1 MESTKPS
8 SIDFVTVKTTLPV
21 YPLPPNHERSTFR
34 SERLS
39 MRHMTEDDFGFL
51 RALRTDPDG
60 MKWSSQGGPDIEM
73 EQTEKSLSLRLP
85 PKDVERH
92 DWVISLI
99 ETGEPI
105 GLGGTC
111 VWSSELGWPA
121 LGYIFLKE
129 HWGKGYA
136 SEFMKVYLD
145 KWWSLPR
152 NEVELTVDKNTVLE
166 EDGDVKKECISAV
179 TMSENAPSQNVL
191 KKAGFE
197 FVSSWMEADTKD
209 ESQELTLHGFVA
221 RKGKVVV

>member
-60 MKWSSQGGPDIEM
+60 MKC
-73 EQTEKSLSLRLP
+73 LRLP

-166 EDGDVKKECISAV
+166 EDGDVKQECISAV

-221 RKGKVVV
+221 RKGKVAV

>member
-39 MRHMTEDDFGFL
+39 MRHMTEDDFDFL
-51 RALRTDPDG
+51 RALRTDPNG
-60 MKWSSQGGPDIEM
+60 MKWSSQGCPDVEM
-73 EQTEKSLSLRLP
+73 EQTEKSLSLRLT

-111 VWSSELGWPA
+111 VWSSEMGWPA
-121 LGYIFLKE
+121 LGYMLLKE
-129 HWGKGYA
+129 RWGKGYA
-136 SEFMKVYLD
+136 SEFMKAYLD

-166 EDGDVKKECISAV
+166 EDGDLKQECISAV
-179 TMSENAPSQNVL
+179 TMSDNAPSQNAL
-191 KKAGFE
+191 KKAGFG
-197 FVSSWMEADTKD
+197 FVSSWVEADPKD

-221 RKGKVVV
+221 RKGGDVV

>member
-1 MESTKPS
+1 MESNKPC

-21 YPLPPNHERSTFR
+21 YPLPPNGERSPFR

-39 MRHMTEDDFGFL
+39 MRPMTEDDFPFL
-51 RALRTDPDG
+51 RALRTEPEG
-60 MKWSSQGGPDIEM
+60 MKWSSQGCPDVDIE
-73 EQTEKSLSLRLP
+73 QTQKSLSLRLP
-85 PKDVERH
+85 PKDVERY

-121 LGYIFLKE
+121 LGYIFLKA

-136 SEFMKVYLD
+136 SEFMKVFLD

-152 NEVELTVDKNTVLE
+152 NEVELAVDKNTILDN
-166 EDGDVKKECISAV
+166 DGDVKQECISAV
-179 TMSENAPSQNVL
+179 TMSDNAPSQNVL

-197 FVSSWMEADTKD
+197 FVSSWMEADTQD
-209 ESQELTLHGFVA
+209 AFQGVTIHGFVG
-221 RKGKVVV
+221 RKGKVIV